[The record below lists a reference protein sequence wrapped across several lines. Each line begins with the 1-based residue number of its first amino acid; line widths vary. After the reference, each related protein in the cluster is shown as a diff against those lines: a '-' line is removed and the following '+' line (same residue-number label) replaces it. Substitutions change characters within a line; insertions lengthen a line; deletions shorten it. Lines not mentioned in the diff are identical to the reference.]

1 MCDYSL
7 HGFANRLAV
16 EGEEL
21 EVYRFATRSIGLA
34 APAELNPPR
43 PTREP
48 GIWATI
54 RAWFIS
60 SFEPQVNAVCIPP
73 GTRLIVRD
81 IPERLQRE
89 LGVAG
94 EEQVVFMQLTD
105 APYSY
110 RDGIRFENGNEL
122 LLQRLDEG
130 QRVQVLRLGSTEDE
144 PRAGRAEGER
154 EFALRP

>member
-1 MCDYSL
+1 
-7 HGFANRLAV
+7 
-16 EGEEL
+16 
-21 EVYRFATRSIGLA
+21 
-34 APAELNPPR
+34 
-43 PTREP
+43 
-48 GIWATI
+48 
-54 RAWFIS
+54 
-60 SFEPQVNAVCIPP
+60 
-73 GTRLIVRD
+73 
-81 IPERLQRE
+81 
-89 LGVAG
+89 VAG

>member
-21 EVYRFATRSIGLA
+21 EIYRFATRSIGLA
-34 APAELNPPR
+34 SPSDVHPPKPAGK
-43 PTREP
+43 P
-48 GIWATI
+48 GFWATI
-54 RAWFIS
+54 RAWFNS
-60 SFEPQVNAVCIPP
+60 SFEPQVRAVCIPP
-73 GTRLIVRD
+73 GARLIVRD

-89 LGVAG
+89 LGVNCV
-94 EEQVVFMQLTD
+94 EQVAFAQLTD

-110 RDGIRFENGNEL
+110 RDGIRFESGKEV

-130 QRVQVLRLGSTEDE
+130 QRVHVLRLGSAEDE
-144 PRAGRAEGER
+144 PRGERFEGER
-154 EFALRP
+154 EFAYRQ